1 MHNAEEFLTF
11 VAANERRLK
20 HNLRKN
26 ITYDEYLFE
35 EAYQNAIIK
44 VYNSIVKNDKIIED
58 FEQYFFIASKFEYIL
73 LDNRNKKARNVSVDV
88 SEAKCVV
95 DDEPPEEYN
104 EEVSIILNQLTQYL
118 ENEYGR
124 TNAHI
129 FLDYFAG
136 KSKGKI
142 SYKSISTKY
151 GLKIKHITDI
161 ISAISEDTNISKFH
175 KAYQTLSTE
184 YE

>member
-1 MHNAEEFLTF
+1 MHNGEEFLKF
-11 VAANERRLK
+11 VANNERRLK
-20 HNLRKN
+20 YNLRKN
-26 ITYDEYLFE
+26 ITYDEYIFE

-88 SEAKCVV
+88 SEARCVV

-104 EEVSIILNQLTQYL
+104 EEVSILLAQLTQYL
-118 ENEYGR
+118 ESEYGKTR
-124 TNAHI
+124 AHI
-129 FLDYFAG
+129 YLDYYEG

-142 SYKSISTKY
+142 SYKAISDKY
-151 GLKIKHITDI
+151 GLQLNRITKTI
-161 ISAISEDTNISKFH
+161 AAIEEDENLNKFYQ
-175 KAYQTLSTE
+175 AYQSLSTE